1 MPTEFEQNLE
11 KFAEVIIKVGLN
23 LQPGQRLLIGP
34 PIFAVKGVS
43 LELAPFVRII
53 AKKAY
58 QAGAKL
64 VDVNWNDDTLQLIRI
79 QDAPDDTFEEYPK
92 WKVDTAV
99 KFAETGDA
107 MLVIYADNPNLL
119 IDQDPKKIAEL
130 QQTAFKHVEPI
141 MNYVVKNTTNWSVI
155 TAPVEGWVDNV
166 FPEKLQKDRKSKFWD
181 TIFEICRIK
190 SDDPVSAWKDH
201 VNQLTSRKN
210 YLNQKQYDTLKF
222 EAPGTNLRIGLP
234 KGHLWQAASMKSQ
247 NGIKFVANIPTEE
260 VFTIPHKEK
269 TEGFVKCTKPLYFSG
284 GLVENYQ
291 LKFSNGKID
300 EVSAKKGEDFLRK
313 LIQTDDGASYLGE
326 IALVPHKS
334 PISQSGLLFYNILI
348 DENASNHFAL
358 GRGYK
363 FSFKD
368 GETLSDEEFT
378 GLGGNNSLIH
388 IDCMFGSG
396 EMDVDGITKDGKVEP
411 IMRKGEWAFNI

>member
-1 MPTEFEQNLE
+1 MSTEFEQNLE

-34 PIFAVKGVS
+34 PIFAVNGVS
-43 LELAPFVRII
+43 LELAPLVRVIT
-53 AKKAY
+53 KKAY

-79 QDAPDDTFEEYPK
+79 QNAPEGTFEEYPK
-92 WKVDTAV
+92 WKVNTAV

-119 IDQDPKKIAEL
+119 MDQDSKKIAAL
-130 QQTAFKHVEPI
+130 QQTAFQNVEPL
-141 MNYVVKNTTNWSVI
+141 MNYVVKNTTNWTII
-155 TAPVEGWVDNV
+155 TAPIDGWVDKV
-166 FPEKLQKDRKSKFWD
+166 FPEQLQKTRKSKFWD
-181 TIFEICRIK
+181 TLFEICRIK
-190 SDDPVSAWKDH
+190 NEDPVSAWKDH

-210 YLNQKQYDTLKF
+210 YLNQKQYNALKF
-222 EAPGTNLRIGLP
+222 EAPGTDLKITLP

-247 NGIKFVANIPTEE
+247 NGINFVANIPTEE
-260 VFTIPHKEK
+260 VFTIPHKDK

-284 GLVENYQ
+284 GLVEKYQ
-291 LKFSNGKID
+291 LTFSNGKIVD
-300 EVSAKKGEDFLRK
+300 VSAKNGEDFLK
-313 LIQTDDGASYLGE
+313 ELIQTDEGASYLGE

-348 DENASNHFAL
+348 DENASNHIAL

-363 FSFKD
+363 FSFKN
-368 GETLSDEEFT
+368 GETLTDEEFT
-378 GLGGNNSLIH
+378 ALGGNNSLIH

-396 EMDVDGITKDGKVEP
+396 EMDVDGITNEGKVEP
-411 IMRKGEWAFNI
+411 IMRKGEWAF